1 MKKILTLGLAC
12 LTSIFAYGQVTVTY
26 QVDATDFLAAGA
38 TLANNGMRIGGDFAA
53 NGGVSAIDTMVDWSP
68 TDTASGMAA
77 LGNDLFSISVTYPAS
92 SIGATQYFK
101 YVNGAWGDN
110 EGTAATTTIATD
122 ACGVDDGAGNINRT
136 LVIPSSDTTLR
147 YCWDACYQCDGS
159 DPGISD
165 ITITLQV
172 DVTDYIAAGNSIAAN
187 GLRVGGDFAAQGASN
202 ANGAMVDWSPTDTAS
217 GMADLG
223 SDVWSLTIIFPPTAV
238 GSTQYFKYVN
248 GNWGTNEGTAAT
260 STIATGGCGVDDGA
274 GNINRTLVIAGDTA
288 LKFCWDACLQCDGSS
303 PNVVGLDESAFISL
317 SMYPNPAN
325 GPVSIDF
332 ASRKDGKATVRIVN
346 LLGQTVNSFSKE
358 INAGENHIVWN
369 LDAANGSLVNNG
381 AFLVEITVNGER
393 TMQRIAVNH

>member
-26 QVDATDFLAAGA
+26 QLDATDFIAAGA

-53 NGGVSAIDTMVDWSP
+53 NGGVSANDTMVDWSP

-92 SIGATQYFK
+92 SIGATQYYK
-101 YVNGAWGDN
+101 YVNGNWGDN
-110 EGTAATTTIATD
+110 EGTATTTTIATD
-122 ACGVDDGAGNINRT
+122 GCGVDDGAGNINRT

-159 DPGISD
+159 DPG
-165 ITITLQV
+165 
-172 DVTDYIAAGNSIAAN
+172 
-187 GLRVGGDFAAQGASN
+187 
-202 ANGAMVDWSPTDTAS
+202 
-217 GMADLG
+217 
-223 SDVWSLTIIFPPTAV
+223 
-238 GSTQYFKYVN
+238 
-248 GNWGTNEGTAAT
+248 
-260 STIATGGCGVDDGA
+260 
-274 GNINRTLVIAGDTA
+274 
-288 LKFCWDACLQCDGSS
+288 
-303 PNVVGLDESAFISL
+303 VVGLDESAFISL
-317 SMYPNPAN
+317 SIYPNPAN

-332 ASRKDGKATVRIVN
+332 SSRKDGKAAVRIVN

-358 INAGENHIVWN
+358 IIAGENHIVWS

-393 TMQRIAVNH
+393 TMQRIAVSH